1 MIDYRSDNTG
11 RAAPEILEA
20 LVRAN
25 RDTALGYG
33 ADEWTAA
40 LQRRYSELFETAVRV
55 FPVATGTA
63 ANALSLAALGPSW
76 GIVYCSEAAHIN
88 TSEAN
93 AAGFFGGGIKLVPVV
108 GEHGRIAANRL
119 ADALSGIG
127 PGQLHRGQP
136 SAVNLTQA
144 SDLGTVYAIAE
155 IRAVAEVAKARG
167 LRIHMDG
174 ARFANAV
181 ARLGCSP
188 AEATWRAGIDIM
200 SFGAT
205 KNGGAL
211 CDAIVVFAPELA
223 DGLAVQL
230 RRAGQVWSKMRFA
243 SAQLLAYVENGLW
256 LEMARASNAIA
267 ARIAAGLSAIPGV
280 RLLAPVEAN
289 EIFLE
294 LPSAVM
300 DATRSRRH
308 PILSPQPDLGA
319 LCLPVRCERGRGR
332 RAARGF
338 APASAGGHCG
348 ARRGIAATRPP
359 ATAGLRPAACRA
371 PACRR
376 RAGFPPRRVRPCRV
390 CGCG

>member
-20 LVRAN
+20 LIRAN
-25 RDTALGYG
+25 HDTALGYG
-33 ADEWTAA
+33 ADEWTAT
-40 LQRRYSELFETAVRV
+40 LQRRFSELFETAVRV

-63 ANALSLAALGPSW
+63 ANALSLAAASPSW

-93 AAGFFGGGIKLVPVV
+93 AAGFFGGGLKLAPVA
-108 GEHGRIAANRL
+108 GEYGRISPERL
-119 ADALSGIG
+119 ADTLAAVA

-136 SAVNLTQA
+136 AAVNLTQA
-144 SDLGTVYAIAE
+144 SDLGTVYSLAE
-155 IRAVAEVAKARG
+155 IRAVAEAAKSRG
-167 LRIHMDG
+167 LRLHMDG
-174 ARFANAV
+174 ARFANAL

-188 AEATWRAGIDIM
+188 AEASWRCGIDIM

-256 LEMARASNAIA
+256 LDMARASNAIA
-267 ARIAAGLSAIPGV
+267 ARIAAGLAGIPGV
-280 RLLAPVEAN
+280 RLLAPVEVN

-294 LPSAVM
+294 LQGAVM
-300 DATRSRRH
+300 DALEADGFGFYRRSKTLARFVCRFDTTEVEADALLAALRRH
-308 PILSPQPDLGA
+308 LMPSA
-319 LCLPVRCERGRGR
+319 A
-332 RAARGF
+332 RAAE
-338 APASAGGHCG
+338 
-348 ARRGIAATRPP
+348 
-359 ATAGLRPAACRA
+359 
-371 PACRR
+371 
-376 RAGFPPRRVRPCRV
+376 
-390 CGCG
+390 

>member
-11 RAAPEILEA
+11 QAAPEILEA
-20 LVRAN
+20 LIRAN
-25 RDTALGYG
+25 HDTALGYG

-40 LQRRYSELFETAVRV
+40 LQRRFSELFETAVRV

-63 ANALSLAALGPSW
+63 ANALSLAATSPSW

-93 AAGFFGGGIKLVPVV
+93 AAGFFGGGLKLVPVA
-108 GEHGRIAANRL
+108 GEYGRISAERL
-119 ADALSGIG
+119 ADTLAAIA

-136 SAVNLTQA
+136 AAVNLTQA
-144 SDLGTVYAIAE
+144 SDLGTVYSLAE

-167 LRIHMDG
+167 LRLHMDG
-174 ARFANAV
+174 ARFANAL

-188 AEATWRAGIDIM
+188 AEATWRCGIDIM

-211 CDAIVVFAPELA
+211 CDAIVVFAPELV

-256 LEMARASNAIA
+256 LRDGAGVERDCRAH
-267 ARIAAGLSAIPGV
+267 
-280 RLLAPVEAN
+280 
-289 EIFLE
+289 
-294 LPSAVM
+294 
-300 DATRSRRH
+300 RRRNCGD
-308 PILSPQPDLGA
+308 S
-319 LCLPVRCERGRGR
+319 
-332 RAARGF
+332 AARG
-338 APASAGGHCG
+338 CW
-348 ARRGIAATRPP
+348 RRSRSTRFSSNCRLRSWTRSKPTVSSFTAATRPSR
-359 ATAGLRPAACRA
+359 ALSAASTRPRPKPTRCSRRYAA
-371 PACRR
+371 
-376 RAGFPPRRVRPCRV
+376 V
-390 CGCG
+390 

>member
-25 RDTALGYG
+25 HDTALGYG
-33 ADEWTAA
+33 GDEWTAT
-40 LQRRYSELFETAVRV
+40 LQQRFSDLFETAVRV

-63 ANALSLAALGPSW
+63 ANALSLAAASPSW

-93 AAGFFGGGIKLVPVV
+93 AAGFFGGGLKLAPVA
-108 GEHGRIAANRL
+108 GEYGRISAERL
-119 ADALSGIG
+119 AETLATIA

-136 SAVNLTQA
+136 AAVNVTQA
-144 SDLGTVYAIAE
+144 SDLGTVYPLAE
-155 IRAVAEVAKARG
+155 IRAVAEMAKARG
-167 LRIHMDG
+167 LRLHMDG
-174 ARFANAV
+174 ARFANAL

-188 AEATWRAGIDIM
+188 AEVTWRAGVDIM

-223 DGLAVQL
+223 DGLTVQL

-256 LEMARASNAIA
+256 LDMARASNAIA
-267 ARIAAGLSAIPGV
+267 ARIAVGIAGIPGV
-280 RLLAPVEAN
+280 RLLAPVEVN

-294 LPSAVM
+294 LPGAVM
-300 DATRSRRH
+300 DALEADGFGFYRRSKTLARFVCRFDATETEADALLTALRRH
-308 PILSPQPDLGA
+308 LTPA
-319 LCLPVRCERGRGR
+319 AA
-332 RAARGF
+332 RAAQ
-338 APASAGGHCG
+338 
-348 ARRGIAATRPP
+348 
-359 ATAGLRPAACRA
+359 
-371 PACRR
+371 
-376 RAGFPPRRVRPCRV
+376 
-390 CGCG
+390 